1 MENKKLYRIT
11 AGLSVLL
18 MLPELAW
25 DCDFV
30 TMLSSIGCSGIAA
43 SIMAIYIEINN
54 SKREKKKLEQARK
67 LYLRKINDQLSML
80 FGRIL
85 WFDERMSDDDFDWRL
100 HPTEYCSLQ
109 FMAAASME
117 YPNKEKIPFE
127 EAKTRLES
135 IGQKYDLARQ
145 AKMSQEERIKVQKM
159 FAIISWSSIN
169 LINAAKEI
177 GENKLALDI
186 NEYLSLQEIDSL
198 ISNINNGIS
207 FISQSGKN
215 YSTSVKMLLQ
225 AAEIIRK
232 AGNFTD
238 EISLELQGN
247 ILPSEL

>member
-85 WFDERMSDDDFDWRL
+85 WFDERMSDDNFNWRL

-145 AKMSQEERIKVQKM
+145 TEMLQEERIKVQKM
-159 FAIISWSSIN
+159 FAIIEESSEYLLNELRNIE
-169 LINAAKEI
+169 A
-177 GENKLALDI
+177 NKLTLAV
-186 NEYLSLQEIDSL
+186 NEYLDLSEIDVL
-198 ISNINNGIS
+198 VFNIAFGIS
-207 FISQSGKN
+207 LMKCSGKN
-215 YSTSVKMLLQ
+215 YSVAIRSLLQ
-225 AAEIIRK
+225 AADIVRK
-232 AGNFTD
+232 TGNFTD
-238 EISLELQGN
+238 EISLELQGS
-247 ILPSEL
+247 ISLSEL